1 MSSELRELIAIL
13 LMFIGVFFMVVSA
26 VGVVRMPDLFMRM
39 SAATKSS
46 TVGTSCV
53 LLAAGVYFGN
63 DLGSSSRVVVTIVFL
78 FITAPA
84 AAHMIGRAGY
94 YSGSELWDGTV
105 LDELET
111 RPDADKIPLRR
122 AKKAEDRIRPIIL
135 PSSTPVESVVPDGD
149 DFH

>member
-1 MSSELRELIAIL
+1 MSADFTEILAII
-13 LMFIGVFFMVVSA
+13 LMFIGVFFMLVSA
-26 VGVVRMPDLFMRM
+26 VGVLRMPDLFMRM
-39 SAATKSS
+39 SASTKSS

-53 LLAAGVYFGN
+53 LLAAALYFGE
-63 DLGSSSRVVVTIVFL
+63 DLGSTSRIVATILFL

-94 YSGSELWDGTV
+94 YSESKLWEGTT

-111 RPDADKIPLRR
+111 RPDADRLPIRR
-122 AKKAEDRIRPIIL
+122 AKKAEDRINISNEPSLPID
-135 PSSTPVESVVPDGD
+135 VVVPDGD